1 MAATGTKPK
10 SILLPVFVTVFL
22 DLLGVGIIIPI
33 MAPVFLD
40 KSFTLLPAETS
51 QHMRTIILGLLIAT
65 FPIAQFFG
73 APLLGALADRKGRR
87 KILLIS
93 LAGTCLGYIL
103 FAIALFEKNLWLL
116 FVSRALDG
124 FTGGNISIVTSSIA
138 DVSDEKTRTK
148 NFGLIGLAFALGFT
162 VGPYIGGA
170 LSDPA
175 HVSWFSYS
183 TPFIASASLS
193 LLNIILVLI
202 RFPETS
208 SHRIQRPVSLL
219 TGFQNISKVFRLN
232 NMRVMFT
239 VVFFLTFGFSFFTQF
254 FQVFLIQKFNYKTA
268 MIGNL
273 FAYIGIWIAVAQG
286 GIARPLAKKFSP
298 SKILNSAILLLG
310 ITFLILLL
318 PEQNYYLYYILPF
331 IAVFQGLIQPNSTN
345 IVSTLTAKDSQGE
358 IMGIQQSVQS
368 LAMAIP
374 PIIAGFIVNIDQN
387 LPIFVAALS
396 TLLAG
401 IIFIYGFHRRNRLLF
416 KEA

>member
-1 MAATGTKPK
+1 MTKPELKPK

-40 KSFTLLPAETS
+40 TNYSLLPSETS
-51 QHMRTIILGLLIAT
+51 LHMRTIILGLLIAT

-87 KILLIS
+87 KILLFS

-103 FAIALFEKNLWLL
+103 FAVALMEKNLWLL

-124 FTGGNISIVTSSIA
+124 FTGGNISIVTSAIA

-162 VGPYIGGA
+162 IGPYIGGS
-170 LSDPA
+170 LSDSH
-175 HVSWFSYS
+175 HVSWFNYS
-183 TPFIASASLS
+183 TPFIASAALS
-193 LLNIILVLI
+193 FLNIILVLI

-208 SHRIQRPVSLL
+208 TVRVQRPISAF
-219 TGFQNISKVFRLN
+219 TGFRNIAKVFQLK
-232 NMRVMFT
+232 NMRVMFS
-239 VVFFLTFGFSFFTQF
+239 VIFFLTFGFSFFTQF
-254 FQVFLIQKFNYKTA
+254 FQVFLIQKFSFSTFE
-268 MIGNL
+268 IGNL
-273 FAYIGIWIAVAQG
+273 FAYIGIWIAVSQG

-298 SKILNSAILLLG
+298 SQILNIAIVLLG
-310 ITFLILLL
+310 ITFLILLMPDHRYL
-318 PEQNYYLYYILPF
+318 LYYILPF
-331 IAVFQGLIQPNSTN
+331 VAVFQGLIQPNSTN
-345 IVSTLTAKDSQGE
+345 IISTLTAKDSQGE

-374 PIIAGFIVNIDQN
+374 PIIAGFIVNIDLN

-396 TLLAG
+396 TILAG
-401 IIFIYGFHRRNRLLF
+401 IIFIYGFHRSNRLLF
-416 KEA
+416 KQA